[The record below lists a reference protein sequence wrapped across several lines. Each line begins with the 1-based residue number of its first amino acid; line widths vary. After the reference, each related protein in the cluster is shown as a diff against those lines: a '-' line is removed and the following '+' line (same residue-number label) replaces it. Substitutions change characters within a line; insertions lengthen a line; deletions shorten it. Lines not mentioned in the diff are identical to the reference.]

1 MAQAQ
6 QYIFTYKEIA
16 EALVKDQNIHEG
28 LWGIYIEFGIGAANI
43 SVTPEGTDVMP
54 AAVVPLQKLG
64 LQKFAEANNM
74 TVDAAEVNPAS
85 KAAQAPTDE

>member
-16 EALVKDQNIHEG
+16 KALVKDQNIHEG
-28 LWGIYIEFGIGAANI
+28 LWGLYVEFGIGAANI
-43 SVTPEGTDVMP
+43 GVTPEGTDVMP
-54 AAVVPLQKLG
+54 AAVVPLHKLG
-64 LQKFAEANNM
+64 LQKFDEANNM